1 MKKRSVMILSVL
13 ALIVIVSI
21 LSLNTI
27 LKFAFTG
34 AASYSVGAPVKVDSL
49 DLRIS
54 KGKITIKGFKIM
66 NPKGFSRGILAD
78 VPLIDIEF
86 GKDVFVNNAL
96 HFTRI
101 EVVVKGVSVIKNKD
115 QKLNINELRPSQDV
129 EDQTKMLID
138 TLVLSADKAV
148 FMDYTAGSVPTVKVF
163 NINIKENTY
172 TNITSAEQLSAKIIA
187 EIIGKTTIRGAAVY
201 GAAALAGVTLTAPI
215 AVPLGAAYLLSRK
228 DNTETTFNAG
238 YDTVFDAAQQVIKD
252 NGKLAS
258 ADNKNGAIKGTVDGV
273 HIVVQV
279 ASVDKNKT
287 NVIVSG
293 RKFLLPKP
301 TVAAGVLS
309 EISKKVKK

>member
-1 MKKRSVMILSVL
+1 MKRLAKILLVL
-13 ALIVIVSI
+13 ALLVVVFI
-21 LSLNTI
+21 LSIDTI
-27 LKFAFTG
+27 LKFAFIK

-49 DLRIS
+49 GLRINE
-54 KGKITIKGFKIM
+54 GKIKIEGFKIM
-66 NPKGFSRGILAD
+66 NPEGFSKGILAD

-129 EDQTKMLID
+129 DNQTKMLID
-138 TLVLSADKAV
+138 TLVLSADEAV
-148 FMDYTAGSVPTVKVF
+148 FTDYTAGSVPTVKVF

-172 TNITSAEQLSAKIIA
+172 ANITSAEQLSAKIIA

-201 GAAALAGVTLTAPI
+201 GAATLAGVTLTAPI

-252 NGKLAS
+252 NGILAS
-258 ADNKNGAIKGTVDGV
+258 ADNKKGVIKGTVDGV
-273 HIVVQV
+273 RVVVQV
-279 ASVDKNKT
+279 VNVDQNKT

-301 TVAAGVLS
+301 TIAAGVLY